1 MATPETVLLSNNE
14 RHREYTGANK
24 FHKAGYYGER
34 VIAATGESWS
44 LEKYNPGGLVLDPL
58 GRGSG
63 INDHPMRTAA
73 TFFQFAPKARLVMLN
88 MGAGSFNDPDKCYIR
103 FADESLPI
111 IQEMGI
117 ANQFCSFTQS
127 YNATT
132 KAMYEEAMAKVP
144 NFKLWWSMG
153 NDDEDSYN
161 RITDIRSMFGVGA
174 YKIMVDGDIVPEYF
188 TSESSTTDFAA
199 PDMIYSIISSLD
211 GASASPHSGT
221 SFASPTAAAL
231 SCLVDDFFIDKT
243 GHPLSRD
250 KMYQFMKDHCE
261 DIGDPGIDESMG
273 YGAIRLPEPEE
284 IDLDNYADTNTDTNP
299 TIPGTVPDK
308 YEKHPATEEAILHS
322 ENSGYRSNTG
332 VSKFHKAGYYGERV
346 IMGTGESWDVG
357 NFNPAGL
364 VYTPFGNGPG
374 WGNLQY
380 KHGPSTAAAFFQVA
394 PKAKLFQLSKI
405 HNARTGKNCY
415 CGLERYCMDVIK
427 ECNILGCFCSFN
439 MICDKYLSELYTDL
453 LDELKYFNLV
463 VSAGNDYGDDYC
475 DIMMCDAVTGVG
487 ACYKDGSKWKTE
499 SFTSVSDYVD
509 FAAPDRFTLKFDAE
523 KDTIIEYGKSSGS
536 SFSAP
541 WLLGQMALIDDF
553 FIDKTGKPLTYQKM
567 REFLNDYAVDI
578 GDEGKDDK
586 SGLGVVVL
594 PDPSEIEIDK
604 YAEYTSDTPVID
616 PVEPEEPDVPDT
628 PDEPEEPEKPV
639 NERDKYKEIIDTTLA
654 DNVYVTEIP
663 YQSIREIGFAQCK
676 QPTET
681 VESWYNRQ
689 DDKPQIVVNG
699 GLFNMGNGTNIQSF
713 IENGIEQ
720 NYQNNFEGLGTK
732 KDNLAHL
739 VFGIDKDGDWYD
751 FMSAYP
757 VLVREGVAATSF
769 DKANEINYNAARTA
783 LGVNKNGDV
792 IILTVDKPGATLN
805 KLAVMMADQGAYYA
819 INLDG
824 GGSVYKLRFGQVAN
838 SPTEKRMIDNVFY
851 VKLKEIDDMSEN
863 PSVVELDNIDPGVY
877 YATQP
882 IDFKAGVDSSEDDP
896 ANVIGKIAKG
906 DQLEVISTSE
916 WINKRWALV
925 EWQYQRGFIEYIDGI
940 LVADMPLPA
949 IMRVE
954 NDIDDSLVKKSK
966 VVVDKVDGNEY
977 RIAATAVYNMDTQMY
992 DVTNI
997 KDIYAAAEDLS
1008 YVCYYEGTVVPDEGE
1023 PVEPVDPDIGGEG
1036 DEPENPDTDLFPAV
1050 YKVNPNM
1057 VNTVLN
1063 VRESY
1068 PDGKVIATLTPNTEI
1083 VVLAML
1089 ENNAW
1094 AEIEFDGG
1102 VAYVAAS
1109 YIIFSHAVGE
1119 EPEEPVDPEEPDTP
1133 DEPDVPVED
1142 EEIELPE
1149 IRKMIVGVITSP
1161 AKNVMLGDIVWVQ
1174 EMNED
1179 DTVTVVYNL
1188 GEYMIPTKVP
1198 SECVALIGEMNSDEE
1213 EEDPVD
1219 PPVEDDPDKNPP
1231 ELDEI
1236 ALSVDLYVVSNMEG
1250 AVVYGK
1256 NDAGE
1261 FIPANMML
1269 EPGIIGMVTELS
1281 EDGKYAAFRTAITI
1295 PVETYWVSVN
1305 DIALLFS
1312 LEEPS
1317 NPPVEEPEEPSDTEY
1332 PHIDALADKESIRDC
1347 YRDGVEFVLDAG
1359 IMNPNDNN
1367 QFNPHG
1373 TVTRDMLATVVYRS
1387 FMAMCGENL
1396 PDDNKNDDEFIEV
1409 PIGEE
1414 N

>member
-1 MATPETVLLSNNE
+1 MATPETVLLSNND
-14 RHREYTGANK
+14 RHREYTGASK

-63 INDHPMRTAA
+63 TNDHPMRTAA
-73 TFFQFAPKARLVMLN
+73 TFFQFAPKAKLVMLN
-88 MGAGSFNDPDKCYIR
+88 MGAGAFNDPDKCYIR

-117 ANQFCSFTQS
+117 TNQFCSFTQS

-132 KAMYEEAMAKVP
+132 KLMYEEAMAKVP
-144 NFKLWWSMG
+144 DFKLWWSMG

-161 RITDIRSMFGVGA
+161 RITDIREMFGVGA

-188 TSESSTTDFAA
+188 SSESSTTDFAA
-199 PDMIYSIISSLD
+199 PDMISSIISSVD

-221 SFASPTAAAL
+221 SFSVSVACGL

-243 GHPLSRD
+243 GRPLSRE

-261 DIGDPGIDESMG
+261 DIGDPGIDEAMG

-299 TIPGTVPDK
+299 
-308 YEKHPATEEAILHS
+308 
-322 ENSGYRSNTG
+322 
-332 VSKFHKAGYYGERV
+332 
-346 IMGTGESWDVG
+346 
-357 NFNPAGL
+357 
-364 VYTPFGNGPG
+364 
-374 WGNLQY
+374 
-380 KHGPSTAAAFFQVA
+380 
-394 PKAKLFQLSKI
+394 
-405 HNARTGKNCY
+405 
-415 CGLERYCMDVIK
+415 
-427 ECNILGCFCSFN
+427 
-439 MICDKYLSELYTDL
+439 
-453 LDELKYFNLV
+453 
-463 VSAGNDYGDDYC
+463 
-475 DIMMCDAVTGVG
+475 
-487 ACYKDGSKWKTE
+487 
-499 SFTSVSDYVD
+499 
-509 FAAPDRFTLKFDAE
+509 
-523 KDTIIEYGKSSGS
+523 II
-536 SFSAP
+536 
-541 WLLGQMALIDDF
+541 
-553 FIDKTGKPLTYQKM
+553 
-567 REFLNDYAVDI
+567 
-578 GDEGKDDK
+578 
-586 SGLGVVVL
+586 
-594 PDPSEIEIDK
+594 
-604 YAEYTSDTPVID
+604 
-616 PVEPEEPDVPDT
+616 PDT
-628 PDEPEEPEKPV
+628 PDEPEEPV
-639 NERDKYKEIIDTTLA
+639 NERDKYKEFTDVSLS
-654 DNVYVTEIP
+654 DNAYVSIIP

-681 VESWYNRQ
+681 VEGWYNRQ
-689 DDKPQIVVNG
+689 EDKPQIVVNG

-739 VFGIDKDGDWYD
+739 VFGVDKDGDWYD

-757 VLVREGVAATSF
+757 VLVRDGVAATSF

-792 IILTVDKPGATLN
+792 IILTVDKPGVTLN
-805 KLAVMMADQGAYYA
+805 KLAAMMAEQGAYYA

-851 VKLKEIDDMSEN
+851 VKLKEINDMSEN

-882 IDFKAGVDSSEDDP
+882 IDFKASIDSSEDDP

-954 NDIDDSLVKKSK
+954 NDIDGSLVKKAK
-966 VVVDKVDGNEY
+966 VVVDKIDGEEY
-977 RIAATAVYNMDTQMY
+977 RIAATAAYNTETKMY

-997 KDIYAAAEDLS
+997 KDIYASASDLS
-1008 YVCYYEGTVVPDEGE
+1008 YVAYYEGTVVPDDEE
-1023 PVEPVDPDIGGEG
+1023 PVEPTDPDIGGEG

-1063 VRESY
+1063 VRKSY
-1068 PDGKVIATLTPNTEI
+1068 PNGEILGTLTPNTEI
-1083 VVLAML
+1083 VVLDIV
-1089 ENNAW
+1089 ENNSW
-1094 AEIEFDGG
+1094 AKIEYNDDI
-1102 VAYVAAS
+1102 AYVAAA

-1119 EPEEPVDPEEPDTP
+1119 EPEEPVEPEHPDTP
-1133 DEPDVPVED
+1133 DEPNVPVED

-1161 AKNVMLGDIVWVQ
+1161 ADDITLGDIVWVQ

-1179 DTVTVVYNL
+1179 DTVTVLYNFAENVL
-1188 GEYMIPTKVP
+1188 PVKVP
-1198 SECVALIGEMNSDEE
+1198 SECVTLIGEMNSDEE

-1219 PPVEDDPDKNPP
+1219 PPVEEPDKNPP
-1231 ELDEI
+1231 ELDEV
-1236 ALSVDLYVVSNMEG
+1236 ALPVDLYVVSNMEG
-1250 AVVYGK
+1250 AAVYGK

-1281 EDGKYAAFRTAITI
+1281 EGGKYAAFRTAITI

-1317 NPPVEEPEEPSDTEY
+1317 NPPVEDPEEPSDTEY
-1332 PHIDALADKESIRDC
+1332 PHIDKLADKESIRDC
-1347 YRDGVEFVLDAG
+1347 YRDGVEFVIDAG
-1359 IMNPNDNN
+1359 IMNPYDNN

-1373 TVTRDMLATVVYRS
+1373 TVTRDMLATVVYRT
-1387 FMAMCGENL
+1387 FMAMCGENH